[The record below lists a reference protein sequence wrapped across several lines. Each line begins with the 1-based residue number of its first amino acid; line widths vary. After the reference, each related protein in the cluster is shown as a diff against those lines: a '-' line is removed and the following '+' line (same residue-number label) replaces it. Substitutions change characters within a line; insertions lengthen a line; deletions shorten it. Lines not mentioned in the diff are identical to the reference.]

1 MLQKLNDLHYIF
13 YSHFR
18 QFTEINVKEHN
29 FWGSINKAGV
39 VHKIDMLANVEK
51 GDVVLRSK
59 IDKKMKKK

>member
-1 MLQKLNDLHYIF
+1 M
-13 YSHFR
+13 
-18 QFTEINVKEHN
+18 KEHN

-59 IDKKMKKK
+59 IDKKKKKKKREKK